1 MTEIEFNKLIDHE
14 VQWLSYY
21 GLREDREKL
30 NIDSDI
36 YRDVRSIG
44 YTKRVIPLMERCS
57 PGLVTSNEIIS
68 ENSNLEDIYQ
78 VTFPKYENRFTPI
91 EAFFILYPQRKIE
104 IINRLIPVNTPH
116 QVFYDN
122 SLIKRK

>member
-1 MTEIEFNKLIDHE
+1 MTEMEFNKLIDHE

-57 PGLVTSNEIIS
+57 PGLITSDVKIT
-68 ENSNLEDIYQ
+68 ENLNLEELYQ

-91 EAFFILYPQRKIE
+91 ETFFILYPQRKIE
-104 IINRLIPVNTPH
+104 IIERLIPVNTPH
-116 QVFYDN
+116 QVFYDT